1 MKSIFNGKILDDRDI
16 LISPLSK
23 GFSYG
28 EGFFTT
34 IKVTQDEPENIE
46 LHIDRIAR
54 SLDYFS
60 FNIEEINIR
69 ELISDILKA
78 NSLSNA
84 RVKITYFQDTDRIS
98 YLITCNKL
106 NMPKTSDKL
115 IISDRIRGNEDIY
128 RYKSLNYYSNL
139 KSFYTVFK
147 DHKDRLLETGFA
159 NIFIIQ
165 KNNIYTPPQAL
176 PILPGTYRQMLLN
189 KKTVMGMNIQEKEIC
204 IEDIK
209 NCDEIFLTNSIR
221 GIIPIKTIMSRSL
234 NTNKA
239 SEIKRLLDPVTN

>member
-1 MKSIFNGKILDDRDI
+1 MKSIFNGRIQDDKDV

-34 IKVTQDEPENIE
+34 IKVIKNVPENIE
-46 LHIDRIAR
+46 LHIERITQ

-60 FNIEEINIR
+60 FDIEEINMV
-69 ELISDILKA
+69 EQISNILKA
-78 NSLSNA
+78 NNLSNA
-84 RVKITYFQDTDRIS
+84 RVKITYFQDVDRVS
-98 YLITCNKL
+98 YLLTCNKL
-106 NMPKTSDKL
+106 DMPETLDKL
-115 IISDRIRGNEDIY
+115 IISDSIRGNEEIH

-139 KSFYTVFK
+139 KSFYTIFK
-147 DHKDRLLETGFA
+147 DHRGRLLETGFA

-165 KNNIYTPPQAL
+165 NNSIYTPPLTL

-189 KKTVMGMNIQEKEIC
+189 KKTIMGMSIKEKEIFV
-204 IEDIK
+204 EDIK

-221 GIIPIKTIMSRSL
+221 GIIPIKTAGDRKFS
-234 NTNKA
+234 TGKG
-239 SEIKRLLDPVTN
+239 SELKRLFDSVTN